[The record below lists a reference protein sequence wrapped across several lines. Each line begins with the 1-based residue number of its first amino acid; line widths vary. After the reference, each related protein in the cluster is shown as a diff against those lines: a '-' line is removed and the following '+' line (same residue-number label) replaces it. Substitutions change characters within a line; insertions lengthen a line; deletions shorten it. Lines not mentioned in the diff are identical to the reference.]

1 MATEEIFESC
11 LPILKDDAIE
21 EEDKVDQL
29 EEFVRKQHKL
39 SGKALDTVVLDVLH
53 RSRNG
58 GVLSSSPTH
67 TILKSRS
74 PAPWQQSSR
83 SATPLGQSPRSATA
97 SPTPYAA
104 QRPSFLRMKSGGSPF
119 SSPKPSPRFAF
130 AAPNIPGSPSLDSY
144 EFTPS
149 STTQD
154 YFDFGSEGNHDI
166 DWLVNDDGGSM
177 TPGEGGFVAPK
188 TVDMSPFDIMRSIFR
203 EDKTDD
209 EIQKVLEESGYDLTT
224 AIAAFMESQTTDSSF
239 TAPVVEQEK
248 TYLVGKSMAPSSRPM
263 TPVGQQKSPIVCRYW
278 LSTGQCLRADCRF
291 SHDLS
296 NHLCKCVLFT
306 VLPYTAILFTNG
318 TTDTGFRGIV

>member
-11 LPILKDDAIE
+11 LPILKNDAIE
-21 EEDKVDQL
+21 DEDKIDQL
-29 EEFVRKQHKL
+29 QDFVRKQHKL
-39 SGKALDTVVLDVLH
+39 SGKTLDTVVLEVLH

-58 GVLSSSPTH
+58 GAVSSSPTH

-74 PAPWQQSSR
+74 PAPWQQQPSR
-83 SATPLGQSPRSATA
+83 SATPLGQSPRSVTA

-104 QRPSFLRMKSGGSPF
+104 QRPSFLRMRSGGSPF

-130 AAPNIPGSPSLDSY
+130 EAPNIPGSPSLDSY

-149 STTQD
+149 STSQSQD
-154 YFDFGSEGNHDI
+154 YFDFGTEGNHDV
-166 DWLVNDDGGSM
+166 DWLVNDEGGTQ
-177 TPGEGGFVAPK
+177 TPAEGGFVAPQ

-224 AIAAFMESQTTDSSF
+224 AIAMFMESQAADSSF
-239 TAPVVEQEK
+239 NVPPVEQEK
-248 TYLVGKSMAPSSRPM
+248 TYLIGKSLAPSSRPM
-263 TPVGQQKSPIVCRYW
+263 TPVGQQKSPVVCRYW

-296 NHLCKCVLFT
+296 SHLCKYVFLKA
-306 VLPYTAILFTNG
+306 LSSLSYY
-318 TTDTGFRGIV
+318 